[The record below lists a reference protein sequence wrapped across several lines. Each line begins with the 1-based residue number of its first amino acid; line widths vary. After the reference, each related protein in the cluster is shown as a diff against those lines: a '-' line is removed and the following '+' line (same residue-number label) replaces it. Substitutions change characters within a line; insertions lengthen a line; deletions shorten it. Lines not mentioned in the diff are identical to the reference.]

1 MKRTILSLIMTGCVS
16 LVLQAQAPKSY
27 TLKSCLEYGLQNNY
41 SLRITRNEEQVTKNN
56 ATLGNAGYLPTV
68 DLSASYKGTVD
79 NTDSKVRATGEHLKE
94 NGVFDQTM
102 NVGLNLNWTIFDGFN
117 ITANYQKLKEL
128 ERQGETNTRI
138 AVEDLIANIAAE
150 YYNYVQHKIRLN
162 NFRYAV
168 SLSKERLRIVEE
180 RYHIGNTDSKVRA
193 TGEHLKEN
201 GVFDQTMNVGLNL
214 NWTIFDGFNITANYQ
229 KLKELE
235 RQGETNTRIAVEDL
249 IANIAAEYYNYV
261 QHKIRLNNFRYAVSL
276 SKERLRI
283 VEERYHIGNF
293 SRLDYQQAKVDFNA
307 DSAQYMK
314 QQELLHTSRI
324 QLNELMANEDVD
336 QPIIIQDS
344 LINADGG
351 LNFEELWNATLQ
363 TNASLLR
370 AHQNNTLAQLDYKK
384 VCSRDYPYLKMNGG
398 YGYTFNKY
406 DIATNIQ
413 RGNLGANFGLTIGFN
428 LFDGNRRRE
437 RNNARIAIQN
447 ARLEREQLE
456 QALRADLSNLWQAY
470 QNNLQMLNL
479 ERQNLIA
486 AKENHE
492 IAMERYMLG
501 NLSGIEMRE
510 AQKSLLDAEERILSA
525 EYNTKL
531 CEISLLQISGK
542 VTKYLE

>member
-1 MKRTILSLIMTGCVS
+1 MKQIDICIKRFSYRNRFLYMITACALLSASPVMAQQVYS
-16 LVLQAQAPKSY
+16 LKD
-27 TLKSCLEYGLQNNY
+27 CLEEGLQNNY
-41 SLRITRNEEQVTKNN
+41 SLRIVHNEEQISKNN
-56 ATLGNAGYLPTV
+56 ATLGNAGYLPTL
-68 DLSASYKGTVD
+68 DFSAGYNGNLD
-79 NTDSKVRATGEHLKE
+79 NTESKIRETGETIKTT
-94 NGVFDQTM
+94 GVYDQTV

-117 ITANYQKLKEL
+117 ITANYQRLKEL

-138 AVEDLIANIAAE
+138 AIEDLIANIAAE
-150 YYNYVQHKIRLN
+150 YYNYVQHKIRL
-162 NFRYAV
+162 
-168 SLSKERLRIVEE
+168 
-180 RYHIGNTDSKVRA
+180 
-193 TGEHLKEN
+193 
-201 GVFDQTMNVGLNL
+201 M
-214 NWTIFDGFNITANYQ
+214 
-229 KLKELE
+229 
-235 RQGETNTRIAVEDL
+235 
-249 IANIAAEYYNYV
+249 
-261 QHKIRLNNFRYAVSL
+261 NFRYAVSL

-324 QLNELMANEDVD
+324 QLNELMANDDVD
-336 QPIIIQDS
+336 QPIIIPDS
-344 LINADGG
+344 VINVEAS

-363 TNASLLR
+363 ANASLLR

-384 VCSRDYPYLKMNGG
+384 VTSRDYPYLRLNGG

-406 DIATNIQ
+406 DVATNIR
-413 RGNLGANFGLTIGFN
+413 RGNLGANFGLTVGFN

-456 QALRADLSNLWQAY
+456 QALRADISNLWQAY

-479 ERQNLIA
+479 ERQNLVA

-525 EYNTKL
+525 EYNTKM

-542 VTKYLE
+542 VTNYLE

>member
-1 MKRTILSLIMTGCVS
+1 MKRILYITVACCMP
-16 LVLQAQAPKSY
+16 LVATQAQQPQMY
-27 TLKSCLEYGLQNNY
+27 TLKSCLENGLQNNY
-41 SLRITRNEEQVTKNN
+41 SLRITHNEEQVSKNN

-68 DLSASYKGTVD
+68 DFSAGYKGNLD
-79 NTDSKVRATGEHLKE
+79 NTETKSRATGETTKDKS
-94 NGVFDQTM
+94 VFDQTM

-117 ITANYQKLKEL
+117 ISTNYKKLKEL

-138 AVEDLIANIAAE
+138 AIEDFIANLTAE
-150 YYNYVQHKIRLN
+150 YYNYVQQKIRLK

-168 SLSKERLRIVEE
+168 SLSKERLRIVEA
-180 RYHIGNTDSKVRA
+180 RYHIGD
-193 TGEHLKEN
+193 
-201 GVFDQTMNVGLNL
+201 
-214 NWTIFDGFNITANYQ
+214 
-229 KLKELE
+229 
-235 RQGETNTRIAVEDL
+235 
-249 IANIAAEYYNYV
+249 
-261 QHKIRLNNFRYAVSL
+261 
-276 SKERLRI
+276 
-283 VEERYHIGNF
+283 F

-324 QLNELMANEDVD
+324 LLNELMANTNVD
-336 QPIIIQDS
+336 QPIATIDSII
-344 LINADGG
+344 NVNGG
-351 LNFEELWNATLQ
+351 LVFGDLWNATLT

-370 AHQNNTLAQLDYKK
+370 ADQNTTLAQLDYKK
-384 VCSRDYPYLKMNGG
+384 VNSRNYPYLKLNTG

-406 DIATNIQ
+406 DVAANSR
-413 RGNLGANFGLTIGFN
+413 RGDLGFNAGLTVGFN
-428 LFDGNRRRE
+428 IFDGNRRRE
-437 RNNARIAIQN
+437 KQNASIAIKN
-447 ARLEREQLE
+447 TRLERQELE

-470 QNNLQMLNL
+470 RNNFQLLDL
-479 ERQNLIA
+479 ERQNLVA

-542 VTKYLE
+542 IAKYLE